1 MSILKSDPERP
12 CKQPIHKDARRCQ
25 HCQGMQGWI
34 SDQKDPRMIAVV
46 FIPIIIIL
54 GIVLTMSRTI
64 TKPLERHDIDRTSLS
79 IANVS
84 YRFGTDSKSDRIF
97 VYGEVS
103 NASAV
108 DAGQT
113 CLRVNLYGQDNKIID
128 SFVQS
133 MDSTGISARETKRVR
148 LVAET
153 AAKPEEIKKAEV
165 VVERV
170 RARGRWD

>member
-1 MSILKSDPERP
+1 METKECRH

-34 SDQKDPRMIAVV
+34 SDQKDPRTLAVV
-46 FIPIIIIL
+46 FIPLLIII
-54 GIVLTMSRTI
+54 GIVFTMTRTI
-64 TKPLERHDIDRTSLS
+64 TKPLERSDIDRASLT

-84 YRFGTDSKSDRIF
+84 YRFGGSTSKNDRIF

-113 CLRVNLYGQDNKIID
+113 CLRVNLFGQDNKIID

-133 MDSTGISARETKRVR
+133 MDSSWLSARESKRFR
-148 LVAET
+148 IVAET
-153 AAKPEEIKKAEV
+153 PAKPEEIKRAEV

-170 RARGRWD
+170 RAKGRWD